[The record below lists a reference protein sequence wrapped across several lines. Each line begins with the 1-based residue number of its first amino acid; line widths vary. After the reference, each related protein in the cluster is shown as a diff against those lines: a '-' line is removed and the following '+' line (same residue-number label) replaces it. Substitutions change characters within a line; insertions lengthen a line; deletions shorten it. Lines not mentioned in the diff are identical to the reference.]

1 MGAGA
6 STESLISCEAD
17 FRAAHGTVEFRDV
30 VTAPGWEEFP
40 SSPVLF
46 EVVTEVG

>member
-1 MGAGA
+1 M
-6 STESLISCEAD
+6 
-17 FRAAHGTVEFRDV
+17 AAPRTAVVRTV
-30 VTAPGWEEFP
+30 VTADGWDTFP